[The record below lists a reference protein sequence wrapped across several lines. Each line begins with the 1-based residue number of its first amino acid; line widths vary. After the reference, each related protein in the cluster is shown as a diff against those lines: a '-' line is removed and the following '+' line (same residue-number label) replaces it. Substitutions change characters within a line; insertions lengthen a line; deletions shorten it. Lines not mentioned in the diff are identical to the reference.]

1 MTENINNF
9 MNINHTNSS
18 SVELLSVNK
27 YVELPLM
34 ASYSNAFLETIA
46 EETSEL
52 ETSENGTFNNISNN
66 NNNSND
72 IFDVDRLSFCTEND
86 LKACD
91 ADLSSQFFIFRGDSN
106 NNNDNNKNNNSQAP
120 VNTSEHQNEYSQK
133 TFIPNL
139 NTFSKPK
146 QFDCYSDNSVKDQ
159 RLLTGMK
166 STNHQ
171 LCDSWTLNL
180 PVTLE
185 DKNIFL
191 NNRSGTGQLNS
202 INKNSLLKNLNNMQS
217 NISQQS
223 TDSVNTDTFVEL
235 SEDSKENH
243 KKITESVKSH
253 VMSKSQ
259 KELGLP
265 LWNDEILDEELLI
278 LSTDYDK
285 NQLCWTLTPSR
296 TVMTPLSPPG
306 ANEILTHGNIHGYPV
321 VNDTGHSKSSSN
333 IPVDEYSGI
342 LLKNNFVAENAIPPA
357 YSEHPVRNI
366 TSTFL
371 PFNSIQNTSNTFQ
384 TSVGNSVKSQ
394 CSSRNIYPVAS
405 YSESNLM
412 LSYKPIED
420 DFQMFADKHHKM
432 QANQCTETILSQAR
446 PLSFI
451 PHMIPTN
458 YKISAHKPVCTDCV
472 PPACDQLTKPPM
484 PNYQSIKYSQDFQNT
499 RKYNEQLIALHPSVN
514 GGFPATNIL
523 KFRPE
528 EKSFHKGLNDNSS
541 SLNQTYQSVVSDVS
555 NGGSQL
561 NDRLLNQPKH
571 MTNIST
577 FKPVS
582 KDFSYTLS
590 AAHNDFNY
598 SFSIIPE
605 SVSTKY
611 SVEEKN
617 VPITKSSCLQSTL
630 SSSLSQVKKTK
641 DCIADS
647 FPQLLFDDKQKTNGI
662 VPGQPITYHHVKSPD
677 LNTIGC
683 PSGFL
688 HSQFQNNP
696 LFSDNYE
703 SVEFKRHLSSVKLIP
718 FSGITK
724 PDVLLHQNAKIN
736 NAISSYSDEKYR
748 GKHSTP
754 VDSRQQQQQ
763 MQQILPPQMQQVYP
777 NSYKTAFNFKSADL
791 FRPLQR
797 SPAVVGVSDLLIKT
811 DAELNSILEKVK
823 QPPPNISANTNSS
836 LKLESQD
843 LFRQKCSLET
853 TSLDKTTPNDG
864 LYSSL
869 YQEDI
874 SPARRRFFPHYLT
887 RDIKLNYSS
896 GLSRKDS
903 DDMED
908 EEEKRSFYDYGCDDE
923 EDEDKLEEEDAD
935 EKYPPCGE
943 GNVNTRDK
951 IFCIHPNIH
960 SAKKSTDNK
969 DYNSNNSSIIQRIRD
984 LELQNRWEDD
994 CKHSINKNDSQDQPD
1009 DIHKVN
1015 CLTAD
1020 KSFSPL
1026 HENEN
1031 NNNLLS
1037 SYEYEDND
1045 MPFIDSDSIM
1055 LEFTHLKGLLPR
1067 IADLE
1072 EITLSS
1078 RRSSD
1083 GGSPWLGLSQIDNS
1097 TRFDQDRST
1106 CELIQKSTEQ
1116 NQSGHTLTSRR
1127 LPRRRRRDYHSYDSS
1142 TLCRNKH
1149 RQIMWFQR
1157 LCGCVRAS
1165 RSH

>member
-405 YSESNLM
+405 Y
-412 LSYKPIED
+412 
-420 DFQMFADKHHKM
+420 
-432 QANQCTETILSQAR
+432 T
-446 PLSFI
+446 
-451 PHMIPTN
+451 
-458 YKISAHKPVCTDCV
+458 HKPVCTDCV

-763 MQQILPPQMQQVYP
+763 MQQILPPQMQQ
-777 NSYKTAFNFKSADL
+777 
-791 FRPLQR
+791 
-797 SPAVVGVSDLLIKT
+797 
-811 DAELNSILEKVK
+811 
-823 QPPPNISANTNSS
+823 PPPNISANTNSS

-1078 RRSSD
+1078 S
-1083 GGSPWLGLSQIDNS
+1083 
-1097 TRFDQDRST
+1097 
-1106 CELIQKSTEQ
+1106 KSFVILF
-1116 NQSGHTLTSRR
+1116 S
-1127 LPRRRRRDYHSYDSS
+1127 
-1142 TLCRNKH
+1142 NKC
-1149 RQIMWFQR
+1149 F
-1157 LCGCVRAS
+1157 
-1165 RSH
+1165 